1 MCSVYID
8 NLWLCATHGGKQETP
23 MRVANDR
30 LILCPYGIAPHD
42 RAACATILAQIG
54 GDLSRLIDAP
64 AGAAAFLAHIKRLS
78 GMLAAVRPPIVL
90 LTSVTPLL
98 AQVVLLRKHY
108 ESELSPLRH
117 ADWMLYVDGS
127 ARAFLSEAL
136 RLGTLD
142 RTHGAPLWQSPSGG
156 RYLIASPDSN
166 PGDLVRALRALR
178 EDAPG
183 GPVQNP
189 SRANLQAPANR
200 PEAKPTLQSLKQRP
214 SRIPSRR

>member
-1 MCSVYID
+1 
-8 NLWLCATHGGKQETP
+8 
-23 MRVANDR
+23 MRVTNDR
-30 LILCPYGIAPHD
+30 LVLCPYGIASQD
-42 RAACATILAQIG
+42 RAACAAILVQCG

-98 AQVVLLRKHY
+98 AQVVFLRKHY
-108 ESELSPLRH
+108 ESELSSLRH
-117 ADWMLYVDGS
+117 ADWVLYVDAA

-136 RLGTLD
+136 RLGKLD
-142 RTHGAPLWQSPSGG
+142 RTHGSPLWQSPSGG

-166 PGDLVRALRALR
+166 PGDLVRAMMALR

-183 GPVQNP
+183 APLQNP
-189 SRANLQAPANR
+189 SRSNLQARANSSAARLTLR
-200 PEAKPTLQSLKQRP
+200 PRKQRS
-214 SRIPSRR
+214 SRIPSKR